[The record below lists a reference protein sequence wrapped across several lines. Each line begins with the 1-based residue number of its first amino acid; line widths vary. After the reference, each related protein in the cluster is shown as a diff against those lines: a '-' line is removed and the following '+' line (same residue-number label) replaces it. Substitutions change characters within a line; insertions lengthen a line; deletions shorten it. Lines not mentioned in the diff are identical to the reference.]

1 MRITVISDTHTKHH
15 QLTNDLIGGDLI
27 IHAGDI
33 SSRGYFEEI
42 KNFCDWYDSLT
53 QYDASVFIAGNHDW
67 GFQDNKVQIN
77 GLVDSYEWITY
88 LEDSKLTFVNK
99 EATESCTIW
108 GSPWQPEFYNWA
120 FNLPRN
126 GWELQ
131 EKWMRIPFDT
141 DILVTHGPPF
151 GILDVSSYGNVNAGC
166 EVLLEAV
173 KIKKPKIH
181 IFGHIHSSFGYQYID
196 GTHYIN
202 ASMLDEKYSYSRKPL
217 TFDWNPQTNELEF
230 V

>member
-33 SSRGYFEEI
+33 SSMGYFEEI
-42 KNFCDWYDSLT
+42 KDFCNWYESLN
-53 QYDASVFIAGNHDW
+53 QYDNSVFIAGNHDW
-67 GFQDNKVQIN
+67 GFQNNKVQISS
-77 GLVDSYEWITY
+77 LVDSYEWITY

-99 EATESCTIW
+99 EATEMCSIW
-108 GSPWQPEFYNWA
+108 GTPWQPEFHNWA

-131 EKWMRIPFDT
+131 EKWMRIPSDI

-166 EVLLEAV
+166 ELLLEAV
-173 KIKKPKIH
+173 KVKKPKIH
-181 IFGHIHSSFGYQYID
+181 IFGHIHSGFGYQYID

-202 ASMLDEKYSYSRKPL
+202 ASMLDERYNYSRKPL

-230 V
+230 L

>member
-33 SSRGYFEEI
+33 SSMGYFEEI
-42 KNFCDWYDSLT
+42 KDFCNWYESLN
-53 QYDASVFIAGNHDW
+53 QYDNSVFIAGNHDW
-67 GFQDNKVQIN
+67 GFQNNKVQISS
-77 GLVDSYEWITY
+77 LVDSYEWITY

-99 EATESCTIW
+99 EATEMCSIW
-108 GSPWQPEFYNWA
+108 GTPWQPEFHNWA

-131 EKWMRIPFDT
+131 EKWMRIPSDI

-166 EVLLEAV
+166 ELLLEAV
-173 KIKKPKIH
+173 KVKKPKIH
-181 IFGHIHSSFGYQYID
+181 IFGHIHSGFGYQYVD
-196 GTHYIN
+196 GTHHIN
-202 ASMLDEKYSYSRKPL
+202 ASMLDERYKYNRKPL

-230 V
+230 L

>member
-33 SSRGYFEEI
+33 SSMGYFEEI
-42 KNFCDWYDSLT
+42 KDFCNWYESLN
-53 QYDASVFIAGNHDW
+53 QYDNSVFIAGNHDW
-67 GFQDNKVQIN
+67 GFQNNKVQISS
-77 GLVDSYEWITY
+77 LVDSYEWITY

-99 EATESCTIW
+99 EATEMCSIW
-108 GSPWQPEFYNWA
+108 GTPWQPEFHNWA

-131 EKWMRIPFDT
+131 EKWMRIPSDI

-166 EVLLEAV
+166 ELLLEAV
-173 KIKKPKIH
+173 KVKKPKIH
-181 IFGHIHSSFGYQYID
+181 IFGHIHSGFGYQYID

-202 ASMLDEKYSYSRKPL
+202 ASMLDERYNYSRKPL
-217 TFDWNPQTNELEF
+217 TFDWNPQTNELKF